1 MWEPWSFDR
10 HLVVLKRYD
19 GISPM
24 EKMDFSKSSFWV
36 QIHYLPLSWLTPN
49 VAMEIGDSLGE
60 VNKTVDIS
68 DMVGGNCMR
77 TRVIID
83 ITQPL
88 CRGKIISLGVND
100 DRFISFK
107 YERLPNICY

>member
-19 GISPM
+19 GILPM
-24 EKMDFSKSSFWV
+24 EKMDFLKSSFWV
-36 QIHYLPLSWLTPN
+36 QIHNLPLSWLTPN

-68 DMVGGNCMR
+68 DMVGGNCMK

-88 CRGKIISLGVND
+88 CHGKIISLGVND